1 MASGTLEGR
10 KVADGMAQVGET
22 TTVEG
27 GGQPGVSP
35 VLQGGG
41 TWGPD
46 VWFAVLGAIR
56 CDYEGG
62 GEYPC
67 GVPTTYYREAVNA

>member
-41 TWGPD
+41 T
-46 VWFAVLGAIR
+46 
-56 CDYEGG
+56 
-62 GEYPC
+62 
-67 GVPTTYYREAVNA
+67 